1 MPKLKLHAID
11 DAKPVRLN
19 IEIPATLHKDL
30 LAYSEMLGREMGNTA
45 VHPAKLVVAMLKYFV
60 ENDRA
65 FTKARRELS
74 SD

>member
-19 IEIPATLHKDL
+19 IELPAALHKDL
-30 LAYSEMLGREMGNTA
+30 LAYSEILGREMGKTA
-45 VHPAKLVVAMLKYFV
+45 IQPAKLVVAMLKYFV

-65 FTKARRELS
+65 FAKARRETTPT
-74 SD
+74 